1 MKSEDICF
9 LAGKLWQTQTVY
21 WKAETLLCLQ
31 RSIYSQGYGFPSGHV
46 WLWELD
52 CKEGRVLK
60 NWCLQ
65 TMVLEKTSKSPLYS
79 KKIKPVS
86 LTGDQPV
93 NIHWKDW
100 CWSWSSNTLVI
111 DVNRWLIGKVP
122 DAGKDCGRKEKKASE
137 DETARWHYWCN
148 EHELGWTLL
157 DGKGQGGLACCS
169 PWGHKGSDTTGWLNN
184 SNRKRKLSLS
194 SIRSIILN
202 VVLVLLVGLD
212 FTCLN
217 LTSLF
222 MRIHNI
228 QRYFLPEAQKCIGN
242 KVMFVWYLTLLSFLS
257 LRWSFLQWVYKLR
270 CCK

>member
-1 MKSEDICF
+1 MFQWAPSSLSSDPF
-9 LAGKLWQTQTVY
+9 SMRMP
-21 WKAETLLCLQ
+21 Q
-31 RSIYSQGYGFPSGHV
+31 RGGLGG
-46 WLWELD
+46 EE
-52 CKEGRVLK
+52 EGVRG
-60 NWCLQ
+60 WD
-65 TMVLEKTSKSPLYS
+65 
-79 KKIKPVS
+79 
-86 LTGDQPV
+86 G
-93 NIHWKDW
+93 W
-100 CWSWSSNTLVI
+100 
-111 DVNRWLIGKVP
+111 
-122 DAGKDCGRKEKKASE
+122 
-137 DETARWHYWCN
+137 WHHRCN
-148 EHELGWTLL
+148 GHELGQTLG

-257 LRWSFLQWVYKLR
+257 LHWSFLQWVYKLR